1 MVEKKSVEA
10 DLMGTARKK
19 YIFRDD
25 EIVYGIEAYK
35 RDDESNID
43 LDALEEDDYF
53 LGTFDSFT
61 RAVRKYLELK
71 DEGWEIVNFVI
82 KPRKKVRKDVSFII
96 HDNSVTIFVDLEKIN
111 ERLSRVIRK
120 IEEALDDLK

>member
-19 YIFRDD
+19 YIFRGD

-82 KPRKKVRKDVSFII
+82 KPKKKVIKDVSFILPLLARP
-96 HDNSVTIFVDLEKIN
+96 H
-111 ERLSRVIRK
+111 
-120 IEEALDDLK
+120 A

>member
-1 MVEKKSVEA
+1 LVEKKSVEA

-19 YIFRDD
+19 YIFRGD

-53 LGTFDSFT
+53 LGTFDSFR

-82 KPRKKVRKDVSFII
+82 KPKKKVIKDVSFII

-111 ERLSRVIRK
+111 ERLSRTIRK